1 MQMQG
6 ICVIK
11 NILGLRLGQKRC
23 IYMALSESSQTKFG
37 RLTTKFPYHRWAA
50 LHPQA
55 ISGPTART
63 KVCISIT

>member
-6 ICVIK
+6 ICIIK
-11 NILGLRLGQKRC
+11 NILGLQLGQKGH

-37 RLTTKFPYHRWAA
+37 RLTTKFPYHRRHAP
-50 LHPQA
+50 LSQA
-55 ISGPTART
+55 ISGSTARA